1 MASFLAN
8 AAFSFLCWFSF
19 GFLCLKDLGLPLDR
33 TYGGSCKAPGRFDN
47 TWLFSIVLS
56 ELTKSSTSDPPTA
69 WVSAD
74 VRKRNFQSVVPSV
87 VQPVVLADFHHM
99 AEKTMAQ
106 SSVVLADF
114 HHMAQNTMALSVD
127 IPERTPELDG
137 ASGARTS
144 YRQRACL
151 RVCVSVSLKLLT
163 AYNLNW
169 NQRLRQH
176 CSLGKRRRI
185 SSENNVVVV
194 EEVNVEGVLGTL
206 DTTRT

>member
-1 MASFLAN
+1 MLFRS
-8 AAFSFLCWFSF
+8 WFSF
-19 GFLCLKDLGLPLDR
+19 GFFCLKDLGLPLDR

-99 AEKTMAQ
+99 A
-106 SSVVLADF
+106 
-114 HHMAQNTMALSVD
+114 QNTIALSVD

-194 EEVNVEGVLGTL
+194 EEVNVVGVLGTL
-206 DTTRT
+206 DTTRA